1 MADKSFINMKAGD
14 KPRGAN
20 ENSTFNGTVLT
31 IGRPEVIAKLT
42 DIRVAKTQTS
52 DKNAFSTTNLTS
64 IFDDTSQYTFNAFKV
79 FLVVFIVLALCLI
92 MFSCLI
98 CF

>member
-52 DKNAFSTTNLTS
+52 DKNAF
-64 IFDDTSQYTFNAFKV
+64 
-79 FLVVFIVLALCLI
+79 
-92 MFSCLI
+92 
-98 CF
+98 